1 MSVTASEDPNP
12 LMEVLLT
19 LMDLDLTGSI
29 MLEDTVMKRH
39 GGYSDV
45 FQGRM
50 ANGAL
55 VAVKRLRV
63 YLQDDPKFTK
73 VRCDLSNLFSE
84 CYLKVRLATM
94 QRLAREVQ
102 IWSMV
107 SHTNILPLMGYALE
121 GDRYPA
127 LVTEWMEN
135 GTIAE
140 YVRKNYYVDVLS
152 LVQYCLIFMK

>member
-1 MSVTASEDPNP
+1 MSSSTAPKQRRTSAQLNLLERFVAEDELQNDSEALMSVTASEDPNP

-29 MLEDTVMKRH
+29 VLEDTVMKRL

-55 VAVKRLRV
+55 VALKRLRV

-73 VRCDLSNLFSE
+73 VRCDLSNLISE

-94 QRLAREVQ
+94 
-102 IWSMV
+102 
-107 SHTNILPLMGYALE
+107 
-121 GDRYPA
+121 
-127 LVTEWMEN
+127 
-135 GTIAE
+135 
-140 YVRKNYYVDVLS
+140 
-152 LVQYCLIFMK
+152 

>member
-1 MSVTASEDPNP
+1 MSTSTAPRHGRTSAQLNVLQRFAAGDELQSDSGTLISVERPNP

-29 MLEDTVMKRH
+29 VLEDAVMKRH
-39 GGYSDV
+39 GGYCDV

-73 VRCDLSNLFSE
+73 VRTDQFTLLFHP
-84 CYLKVRLATM
+84 
-94 QRLAREVQ
+94 Q
-102 IWSMV
+102 
-107 SHTNILPLMGYALE
+107 
-121 GDRYPA
+121 
-127 LVTEWMEN
+127 
-135 GTIAE
+135 
-140 YVRKNYYVDVLS
+140 
-152 LVQYCLIFMK
+152 LITW